1 MAAVDRYYY
10 PQIPEPDYG
19 NDSDSSRPSSP
30 TRDYPENLNDSPD
43 NTLTPNYQAS
53 PRASP
58 RTSRRPVSPV
68 PPVSPSRPADANPR
82 SNNAA
87 YKLHLKNHL
96 KYATVKNVANYND
109 CPICQQFGKGE
120 VYAPPQRPPRETL
133 PPEKVFP
140 GANVFIRSPNTPRRP
155 SRAQPIYNRRN
166 SVDSSDDQMGYFK
179 EVAEPDA
186 IYFKVT
192 RERRALAAQELSVVK
207 NEFLRIIDGEGNW
220 WACENKYGY
229 AGYVPRTILQPAS
242 QDAFQNTKSKQTQ
255 YLGAESSKV
264 ESRRSNNNY

>member
-1 MAAVDRYYY
+1 MAAVDGSYY

-19 NDSDSSRPSSP
+19 NDSDSNRPSSP
-30 TRDYPENLNDSPD
+30 TRDYPENLNGSPY

-53 PRASP
+53 PRTP
-58 RTSRRPVSPV
+58 RRSVSPA
-68 PPVSPSRPADANPR
+68 SRPADANPR

-109 CPICQQFGKGE
+109 CPICQQFGMGE
-120 VYAPPQRPPRETL
+120 VYAPPQRPPHET
-133 PPEKVFP
+133 PSPGNRVPVFP
-140 GANVFIRSPNTPRRP
+140 GADVYVRSPNTPRRP
-155 SRAQPIYNRRN
+155 SRAQPIYNRVN
-166 SVDSSDDQMGYFK
+166 AVDSSDDQMGYFK

-186 IYFKVT
+186 IYFKVMLD
-192 RERRALAAQELSVVK
+192 RRALAQELSVVK

-229 AGYVPRTILQPAS
+229 AGYVPRNILQRVS

-255 YLGAESSKV
+255 YLGAEQLKDR
-264 ESRRSNNNY
+264 RRSNNNN